1 VPELLSG
8 AAAWPSAVEVILVAL
23 AALAGSLL
31 SGLTGSGAGIVLSIA
46 LLPIVGVRA
55 VVPILS
61 IAMVLSHVGRVY
73 AFRRAV
79 NWRAGMLLVLLALPG
94 SVIGSLV
101 YARLPE
107 RATAAVLGIFLL
119 GLIAVRAAR
128 PDRQVKLSTP
138 VWVVAAILYGFLN
151 GLTLGAGILVLP
163 LLMFFGFGGVALVAT
178 DALVGLGMNLVKAVS
193 FGAFELITPAV
204 LVSGLIVGGLTL
216 PGAFVARAIIAR
228 LSLRAHERLIDATIA
243 IAALSMLW
251 QSVVA

>member
-1 VPELLSG
+1 
-8 AAAWPSAVEVILVAL
+8 
-23 AALAGSLL
+23 
-31 SGLTGSGAGIVLSIA
+31 
-46 LLPIVGVRA
+46 
-55 VVPILS
+55 
-61 IAMVLSHVGRVY
+61 
-73 AFRRAV
+73 
-79 NWRAGMLLVLLALPG
+79 MLLVLLALPG